1 MTGLSEFDTLV
12 TDLMARTGCA
22 RARAE
27 TIIRQQVPHAA
38 PAVADHDAEAA
49 ARILEK
55 QEQVEV
61 RKLLIAYGFKVY
73 NLSQARATKQTP
85 GLPDLW
91 CVHKREPIA
100 FWFETKRQVGG
111 QLSPAQVDFQA
122 ECLRCD
128 VKHFVGHRHNVVEL
142 LLSLGLAERCAG
154 SAYGIEPTS
163 RARGH

>member
-1 MTGLSEFDTLV
+1 MTTGLSDFETLV
-12 TDLMARTGCA
+12 SDLMARTGCA

-27 TIIRQQVPHAA
+27 AIIRQQVPGLAPTPAA
-38 PAVADHDAEAA
+38 DQSAVDV
-49 ARILEK
+49 LEK
-55 QEQVEV
+55 AEQVEC
-61 RKLLIAYGFKVY
+61 RKLFIAFGFKVY

-91 CVHKREPIA
+91 CVHKREPVA

-111 QLSPAQVDFQA
+111 QLSPAQVDFQT